1 MDINEVLKKI
11 DQLFE
16 ENRAKDAEKLM
27 LDTLAASMECGDD
40 VMRLH
45 MLNELIGYYRQTS
58 EIDKLLQSVD
68 SAVACAE
75 QMGLKD
81 TIPYATTVLNAAN
94 GYRAA
99 GKKEESLRYY
109 KITEDIYRKLL
120 PEDDMQMAGLYN
132 NQSLLYQELG
142 DYENAEKYLRKALDI
157 VVRNDAG
164 FEIAVT
170 YANLANTLV
179 ISEKYEEAKINAE
192 KAIECFKKINFYD
205 AHYCAALSALGMCF
219 YKQKEF
225 NEAEKLFSQG
235 MDIIENSLGRNLQ
248 YERLKVN
255 RDACR
260 EAMGAQEQPP
270 EEMDALK
277 KTVSKDVKEES
288 ADMDNMKITKL
299 KGLELCRKYYEEYG
313 TKMIGE
319 KFPEYAGKIAV
330 GLVGEGS
337 DCMGYDDNISEDHD
351 WGPDFCMW
359 VTDETYEKIGERLKE
374 EYDKLPTEFMGYHR
388 TKSAQGYGRRGVM
401 TISGFYKRILNCERY
416 EDIDWRMVDDY
427 ALATALNGEVFRDD
441 EGIFSEFRNK
451 LLQGY
456 PESIRFLKLAEDAA
470 KVSQN
475 GQYNYFRMIKRND
488 RLTAD
493 ILLAECIKNA
503 MKLQHHICNVY
514 PPHDKW
520 LHRSLMGLPGGM
532 ELDRILSELH
542 HCMNGMDSNMNN
554 DVNTDTSAAAAT
566 VENRVKELTEQLG
579 SFFAAEMYENCDISD
594 IDSYLDMH
602 TEELLEKSLY
612 SKMSDMELVDQI
624 ARTEFEAFD
633 KVKNEGGRA
642 SCQNDWPTFSVM
654 RKSQY
659 MTWNRTMLLQY
670 LYDFNREYRRGHNL
684 ITEKYGRMMEST
696 APDRYEEIKDNFPEL
711 SDEKKAVI
719 EQIVGIQMQMME
731 SFAEKH
737 PNVAQNARSL
747 HTYEDNIVNTSY
759 ETYLR
764 GEISTYSDKMLQL
777 YGMFVVQCASDNV
790 NIAYKTIENSA
801 KLYGYKDIDE
811 FEKNMQ

>member
-16 ENRAKDAEKLM
+16 ENKAKDAEKLM
-27 LDTLAASMECGDD
+27 LDTLTAAAESGDD
-40 VMRLH
+40 AVRLH

-58 EIDKLLQSVD
+58 EIENLLRTVD
-68 SAVACAE
+68 EAVKCAE

-81 TIPYATTVLNAAN
+81 SIPYATTVLNAAN

-99 GKKEESLRYY
+99 GKMEESLKYY
-109 KITEDIYRKLL
+109 NITENIYRKLL

-142 DYENAEKYLRKALDI
+142 DYESAEKYLRMALNI
-157 VVRNDAG
+157 SVKNNAG

-179 ISEKYEEAKINAE
+179 ISNKFDEAEINAQ
-192 KAIECFKKINFYD
+192 KAIECFKKINLYD
-205 AHYCAALSALGMCF
+205 AHYCAALSALGLCF
-219 YKQKEF
+219 FRKKEYD
-225 NEAEKLFSQG
+225 EAEKLFSQG

-255 RDACR
+255 RDACL
-260 EAMGAQEQPP
+260 EAQKSTENKG
-270 EEMDALK
+270 K
-277 KTVSKDVKEES
+277 KT
-288 ADMDNMKITKL
+288 NL

-313 TKMIGE
+313 AKMIE
-319 KFPEYAGKIAV
+319 DKFPEYAGRIAV

-337 DCMGYDDNISEDHD
+337 DCMGYDDDISEDHD
-351 WGPDFCMW
+351 WGPDFCIW
-359 VTDETYEKIGERLKE
+359 VTDETYEKIGKRLEE
-374 EYDKLPTEFMGYHR
+374 EYNKLPTEFMGYHR

-401 TISGFYKRILNCERY
+401 TVSGFYKRILNCERY
-416 EDIDWRMVDDY
+416 EDIDWRMAEDY
-427 ALATALNGEVFRDD
+427 ALATAVNGEVFRDD

-456 PESIRFLKLAEDAA
+456 PESIRFLKLAEDVA

-488 RLTAD
+488 KLTAD

-520 LHRSLMGLPGGM
+520 LHRSLMGLPGGR
-532 ELDRILSELH
+532 ELDGILSELH
-542 HCMNGMDSNMNN
+542 RCMNGYAANGAAV
-554 DVNTDTSAAAAT
+554 VN
-566 VENRVKELTEQLG
+566 VEAGTTGESRVKGLTEQLG
-579 SFFAAEMYENCDISD
+579 SFFAGEMYENCDISD

-612 SKMSDMELVDQI
+612 SKMSDTELVEQI
-624 ARTEFEAFD
+624 AGTEFEAFD

-670 LYDFNREYRRGHNL
+670 LYDFNREYRKGHNL

-719 EQIVGIQMQMME
+719 EQIVGIQMEMME

-777 YGMFVVQCASDNV
+777 YGMFVVQCASNNV
-790 NIAYKTIENSA
+790 NIAFKTIENSA
-801 KLYGYKDIDE
+801 KLYGYKNIEE
-811 FEKNMQ
+811 FEKNI